1 MGNKYQVDMHCHILP
16 GIDDGSQSM
25 KTTIKMLRIAAQ
37 CGTTHMVATP
47 HFKKGHHNASPE
59 TIKHLIEE
67 VQGIAAEKNIDVKI
81 FPGNE
86 IMFFSDLEEA
96 FDAHRIQTMNGTEY
110 LLVEFYPD
118 EDFARIRRGM
128 ETVQSLGLHPV
139 LAHVERFL
147 ALRKDIGL
155 VEELKD
161 MGCLIQTNASSVTGG
176 QGFKTKQ
183 FVKKLLKNEIIDLV
197 GTDAHH
203 YETRTPE
210 MGKCAEYLYK
220 KFDEDYADR
229 ILFKN
234 AIEYFGLTQ

>member
-1 MGNKYQVDMHCHILP
+1 MAKHYQVDMHCHILP

-25 KTTIKMLRIAAQ
+25 KSTIKMLRIAAE
-37 CGTTHMVATP
+37 CGITHMVATP

-59 TIKHLIEE
+59 TIRRLTEE
-67 VQGIAAEKNIDVKI
+67 VQSVADEKGIPIKF

-86 IMFFSDLEEA
+86 IMFFGDLEEA
-96 FDAHRIQTMNGTEY
+96 FDAGKIQTMNNTQY

-118 EDFARIRRGM
+118 EEYSGIRRGM

-147 ALRKDIGL
+147 VLRKDIAR

-161 MGCLIQTNASSVTGG
+161 MGVLIQTNASSVAGG
-176 QGFKTKQ
+176 QGFVTKLYL
-183 FVKKLLKNEIIDLV
+183 KKLLKNELIDLI

-203 YETRTPE
+203 YESRTPE
-210 MGKCAEYLYK
+210 MGKCVEYLYK
-220 KFDEDYADR
+220 KYDEEYVDE
-229 ILFKN
+229 ILYKN
-234 AIEYFGLTQ
+234 AFKYFNLMD